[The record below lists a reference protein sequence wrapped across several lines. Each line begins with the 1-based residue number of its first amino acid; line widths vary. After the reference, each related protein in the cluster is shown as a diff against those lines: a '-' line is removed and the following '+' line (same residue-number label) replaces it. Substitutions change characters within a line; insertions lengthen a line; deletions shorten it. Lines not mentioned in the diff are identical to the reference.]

1 MVKVIYL
8 DMKKSN
14 DITWSQFQ
22 LIEVFEISATKSS
35 IDRNKLN
42 GLSGRIPYITRTDND
57 NGIDDFIDG
66 QPLFKTDEGNVITIG
81 LDTQTVFYQPALFYT
96 GQNIQVLRNPHL
108 NKYVALYI
116 IPLIKKQMAK
126 FNWGGNGATLGRLK
140 KLSLFLPSSDS
151 VTPDYQ
157 YMEDFMKVVERKLL
171 RRYKNYISY
180 RIKGDINN
188 YDHTISQYSQWA
200 DFPINDLGKVY
211 SGKDIYEKERTSG
224 RLPYVTS
231 TALQNGIGYF
241 VGNNNETLTENCLS
255 VNRNGSV
262 GYAFFHPYKALFGND
277 TRRLIPYN
285 NNRYASFY
293 LACAITHQKEKYG
306 YGLKMGTDRLKKQH
320 IVLPIEENNQPDY
333 VYMANYMKS
342 VESKLLYCYISKRL
356 SQIDNDNI

>member
-1 MVKVIYL
+1 
-8 DMKKSN
+8 MKKSN

-140 KLSLFLPSSDS
+140 KLSLYLPCIDS

-157 YMEDFMKVVERKLL
+157 YMEDFMKSVELKLL
-171 RRYKNYISY
+171 RRYKNYISF
-180 RIKGDINN
+180 RIGECIKNYKTNN
-188 YDHTISQYSQWA
+188 TQCTHWG
-200 DFPINDLGKVY
+200 DFPISDLGKVC
-211 SGKDIYEKERTSG
+211 SGKDIYEKERRIG
-224 RLPYVTS
+224 RVPYVTS
-231 TALQNGIGYF
+231 TASQNGIGYF
-241 VGNNNETLTENCLS
+241 VENNNETLTENCLS

-277 TRRLIPYN
+277 TRRLIPYYS
-285 NNRYASFY
+285 NRYSSFY
-293 LACAITHQKEKYG
+293 LACAITRQKEKYG
-306 YGLKMGTDRLKKQH
+306 YGLKLGTDRLKKQH
-320 IVLPIEENNQPDY
+320 VVLPIEDNNQPDY
-333 VYMANYMKS
+333 VYMSQYMKGL
-342 VESKLLYCYISKRL
+342 EYKLLTQYIRKRL
-356 SQIDNDNI
+356 SDIDQ